1 MIVVSRT
8 QHWDVGIFGKGNNAS
23 TSEAACQA
31 GLVGCLDALEGPLVG
46 LLLVDFAQNLV
57 ESGTRT
63 NDLSFT

>member
-1 MIVVSRT
+1 MIVVSRK

-46 LLLVDFAQNLV
+46 LLLVDLPK
-57 ESGTRT
+57 T
-63 NDLSFT
+63 